1 MNVTQFVGCKTPK
14 EKTDKK
20 TDAFLFVHILA
31 LARVAIGEYQSREVS
46 VEKSSDPVRL
56 SFPSILLNKRIT
68 GRGDEMNE
76 GRWFD
81 NGVLF
86 C

>member
-1 MNVTQFVGCKTPK
+1 LVARHRRK
-14 EKTDKK
+14 KTDKK

-56 SFPSILLNKRIT
+56 SFLSILLNKRIT

-76 GRWFD
+76 GGWFD

>member
-1 MNVTQFVGCKTPK
+1 M
-14 EKTDKK
+14 
-20 TDAFLFVHILA
+20 LFYSVHIPT

-56 SFPSILLNKRIT
+56 SLPSILLNRR
-68 GRGDEMNE
+68 RGKGGLPEGEMNQ

-86 C
+86 R